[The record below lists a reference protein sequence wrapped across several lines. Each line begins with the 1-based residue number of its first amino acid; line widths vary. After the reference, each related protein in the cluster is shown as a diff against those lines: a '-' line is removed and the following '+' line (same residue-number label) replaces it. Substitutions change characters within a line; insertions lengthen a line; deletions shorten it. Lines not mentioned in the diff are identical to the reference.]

1 MIRGDARIDA
11 LRTAIDRG
19 DAGVAALAALRRRI
33 VREVAACKTPDGGRD
48 PIREARVRA
57 HVVRVAADLG
67 LPSITAGQLVDS
79 LIRDACAQQG
89 YSTDADHQRPDIE
102 PFTPGNAMSNTLVV
116 HLARWLPAP
125 KRLSPVLRQVPS
137 RWHARLMQHA
147 MRHALADPVH
157 AGEIEFLTTRTIG
170 IEVVDLGL
178 SWSIGLRNGALTVVE
193 DPAEATVKGTMTDLM
208 LLASRAEDAD
218 TLFFQRRLVLTGDTE
233 LGLLARNTLDR
244 LDWERIPLGMRVLLH
259 RAARIARDARAAWR
273 EAHAA
278 GTAAHPGPPSQ

>member
-11 LRTAIDRG
+11 LRTAIDRV
-19 DAGVAALAALRRRI
+19 DAGIVALAALRRRI

-57 HVVRVAADLG
+57 HAVRVAADLD
-67 LPSITAGQLVDS
+67 LPSVTAEQLVDS
-79 LIRDACAQQG
+79 LIRDACTQQG
-89 YSTDADHQRPDIE
+89 YCTDADRQRHGIE
-102 PFTPGNAMSNTLVV
+102 SSISGNTMPNSLVI
-116 HLARWLPAP
+116 HLARWLPPP
-125 KRLSPVLRQVPS
+125 KKLSPLLRRVPS
-137 RWHARLMQHA
+137 RWHARLMQRA

-170 IEVVDLGL
+170 IEVADLGL

-259 RAARIARDARAAWR
+259 RAARTARDARDAWR
-273 EAHAA
+273 DTHAA